1 MINLLGEYDC
11 KVDAKGRFMFPAGLK
26 KQLGGDSDK
35 GFVINR
41 NLHQECL
48 VLYPIAE
55 WEKLSAKLGRLNRL
69 IKKNDTF
76 VRKVMGGA
84 TPVSLD
90 GAGRLLVPKSLAEGA
105 SVSKEIKVVGSGG
118 VIEIW
123 SKSKHADVV
132 GEQNDWE
139 AIAEDVMSDIDFDV
153 EG

>member
-11 KVDAKGRFMFPAGLK
+11 KVDAKGRFMFPVGLK
-26 KQLGGDSDK
+26 KQLGNDVEK
-35 GFVINR
+35 GFVVNR

-55 WEKLSAKLGRLNRL
+55 WEKLSFKLGKLNRL

-84 TPVSLD
+84 TPVAFD
-90 GAGRLLVPKSLAEGA
+90 GAGRLLVPKSLAESA
-105 SVSKEIKVVGSGG
+105 LIKKDIKVIGSGG
-118 VIEIW
+118 VIEVW
-123 SKSKHADVV
+123 NKSKHAEVM

-139 AIAEDVMSDIDFDV
+139 AIAEDVMGDIDFDV

>member
-11 KVDAKGRFMFPAGLK
+11 KVDAKGRFMFPSGLK
-26 KQLGGDSDK
+26 KQLGNDADK
-35 GFVINR
+35 GFVVNR

-55 WEKLSAKLGRLNRL
+55 WEKLSAKLGKLNRL
-69 IKKNDTF
+69 IKKNDVF

-90 GAGRLLVPKSLAEGA
+90 GVGRLLVPKSLAEDA
-105 SVSKEIKVVGSGG
+105 SVAKDIKVVGSGG

-123 SKSKHADVV
+123 NKAKHAEVMA
-132 GEQNDWE
+132 EQNDWE
-139 AIAEDVMSDIDFDV
+139 AIAEDVMGAIDFDV
-153 EG
+153 DE